1 MLHRPVMLTEAV
13 DALRIR
19 QDGCYVD
26 CTYGRGGH
34 AQEILARLGPDGSLV
49 VFDKD
54 PDALR
59 HAQENL
65 GLDARVTVMKGSF
78 TGVGGLQGVDGVLF
92 DLGVSSA
99 LLEDPSRGFGFRQD
113 GPLDMRYDPSVGV
126 SAAEWLRQ
134 AGEAEIADVLWRY
147 GEERAAAKIARALV
161 TERPTQTRHLAAL
174 ISRLVGKR
182 RRHPA
187 TKCFLALRLFIN
199 RELEEL
205 VAALRLVP
213 DVLVAEG
220 RLVVIAFHSL
230 EDRVVKQFMRE
241 RMQMVSKSRAGRLEV
256 AANPRARSAIMRV
269 ATL

>member
-1 MLHRPVMLTEAV
+1 MLEEALA
-13 DALRIR
+13 ALRVR

-34 AQEILARLGPDGSLV
+34 AREMLARLGPGGSLV

-59 HAQENL
+59 HARESL
-65 GLDARVTVMKGSF
+65 GLDARVSVMGGSF
-78 TGVGGLQGVDGVLF
+78 TGVGTLRDVHGMLF
-92 DLGVSSA
+92 DLGVSST
-99 LLEDPSRGFGFRQD
+99 LLADPARGFGFGVD
-113 GPLDMRYDPSVGV
+113 GLLDMRYDPDVGM
-126 SAAEWLRQ
+126 SAAEWLRS
-134 AGEAEIADVLWRY
+134 APEEEIAEVLWRY
-147 GEERAAAKIARALV
+147 GEERDARKIARALAA
-161 TERPTQTRHLAAL
+161 ERPVRTWQFAAV
-174 ISRLVGKR
+174 VGSVVSKR

-205 VAALRLVP
+205 EEALRLVP
-213 DVLVAEG
+213 RVLVRGG

-230 EDRVVKQFMRE
+230 EDRVVKRFMRE
-241 RMQMVSKSRAGRLEV
+241 RMQVVDKVRAGGREV
-256 AANPRARSAIMRV
+256 AGNPRARSAIMRV